1 MSYKVSI
8 YPEPYAPSGN
18 IGDGGLRKL
27 LGAPSLNSLQMV
39 LREAVQNSCD
49 AAIPGNGP
57 TILVRIR
64 TLSPIQ
70 INMLK
75 TVFFSEL
82 PSNSTSKEK
91 LLSFLSSKTP
101 RVLEICD
108 YHTLGLMGP
117 TRADCLP
124 PETSQTNFINF
135 MRNFGSNHDTQ
146 NRGGTY
152 GFGKASLYQ
161 ASNCET
167 IIVNSLTTF
176 GSTIV
181 QRLMGCHLGL
191 QHEKL
196 INETRVQRFTGRHWW
211 GHKKADDF
219 VDPIEGPE
227 ALELATEMGLPKRV
241 GTQTGTSIMILDPF
255 TEHSTDILGGLIQ
268 ECLLWN
274 FWPRLTL
281 DTPTTKK
288 IEFQIEIEEQSYTLP
303 RPEDFPPLDLYAAA
317 IKKIRT
323 SQKDTISIKRYKPA
337 KVLGQLSLIK
347 GIRGKRTPLTSTA
360 DTVIPFV
367 SGHIALMRP
376 VELVVKYYEGNLL
389 PDESVEWAGVF
400 IADEGVQHA
409 FAKAEPPAH
418 DDWQPKIIDN
428 DDDKSYVT
436 IALKR
441 IKDEALQ
448 FTSPLITVDQ
458 HGTSAHSLAAAA
470 GAIGQILTSLD
481 GQGGAPN
488 RTSAHNSS
496 IKFNRSGISNPIF
509 IKIESFGKK
518 VIATFE
524 VTVKILNSEENMQI
538 HAIPMLAAD
547 GTALGEDTL
556 LSIRPKIIGIH
567 HKYNLAVSTKSDNL
581 IIGSTN
587 GTYEIRVHI
596 PQGYAT
602 TLKVDLI
609 GVESK

>member
-39 LREAVQNSCD
+39 LREAIQNSCD
-49 AAIPGNGP
+49 ATIPGSGP
-57 TILVRIR
+57 TILIRIR
-64 TLSPIQ
+64 TLNPTQ
-70 INMLK
+70 INILK
-75 TVFFSEL
+75 TVFFSDL
-82 PSNSTSKEK
+82 PSDRTSKDK
-91 LLSFLSSKTP
+91 LLFFLNSKTP

-108 YHTLGLMGP
+108 YQTLGLMGP
-117 TRADCLP
+117 TRADCVP
-124 PETSQTNFINF
+124 PGTTQTNFINF

-176 GSTIV
+176 DSTIV

-191 QHEKL
+191 QHEKF
-196 INETRVQRFTGRHWW
+196 ISDTQVQRFTGRHWW
-211 GHKKADDF
+211 GHKKHDDF

-227 ALELATEMGLPKRV
+227 ALKLATEIGLPKRV
-241 GTQTGTSIMILDPF
+241 ESQTGTSIMILDPF
-255 TEHSTDILGGLIQ
+255 IEHSTDVLAGLIQ
-268 ECLLWN
+268 ESLLWN

-281 DTPTTKK
+281 DTPKTKK
-288 IEFQIEIEEQSYTLP
+288 IDFQIEIDGKPYTLP
-303 RPEDFPPLDLYAAA
+303 LPENFPPLDLYAAA

-337 KVLGQLSLIK
+337 KTLGQLSLIK
-347 GIRGKRTPLTSTA
+347 GIRGKRTPLTSPQ
-360 DTVIPFV
+360 DTLIPSV
-367 SGHIALMRP
+367 SCHIALMRP
-376 VELVVKYYEGNLL
+376 VELVVKYYEGNSL
-389 PDESVEWAGVF
+389 PDERVEWAGVF
-400 IADEGVQHA
+400 IADERVQHA

-428 DDDKSYVT
+428 EDDKSYVT

-441 IKDEALQ
+441 IKDEAIQ

-470 GAIGQILTSLD
+470 GAIGQILTSID

-488 RTSAHNSS
+488 RTLAPSLS
-496 IKFNRSGISNPIF
+496 IKFNKSGISNPTF
-509 IKIESFGKK
+509 IKIDSFGKK
-518 VIATFE
+518 IIATFE
-524 VTVKILNSEENMQI
+524 VTVKILTIDEHMQI
-538 HAIPMLAAD
+538 RATPMLAAD
-547 GTALGEDTL
+547 GAALSEDTL
-556 LSIRPKIIGIH
+556 LPIRPKVIDIH
-567 HKYNLAVSTKSDNL
+567 HKLNPALSTASDRL
-581 IIGSTN
+581 IIGSTS

-609 GVESK
+609 GAESQ